1 MAEKEAPSE
10 NLDNFDYRRVD
21 LNKLPDE
28 KIKAHKAAMDVKF
41 KENTV
46 KKGDPGF
53 KYDKRVDF
61 NRDPT

>member
-1 MAEKEAPSE
+1 M
-10 NLDNFDYRRVD
+10 DNFDYRRVD
-21 LNKLPDE
+21 LNKLPDD

-53 KYDKRVDF
+53 KYDKRVEF